1 MNNGYWWLALV
12 LSGMLAGCGESGV
25 PVPSDQFH
33 RLTVGAPAVV
43 YEKPRIPGVLEVD
56 RFRASEVLQDRAIV
70 FVEHDSPNVLHQ
82 YYYQLWV
89 DEPTRMLQT
98 ATIDYLREAHLADQ
112 IVGTGLRIVP
122 AYTLSGEIK
131 KLEHDVGNPSG
142 VAVALEFSLREHKS
156 GNMVWMKSYN
166 ADRTVSD
173 SSVAAATRAISE
185 AVQEILGNLS
195 MDLAR
200 R

>member
-1 MNNGYWWLALV
+1 
-12 LSGMLAGCGESGV
+12 MLAACGESGV

-33 RLTVGAPAVV
+33 RLSVGAPAVV
-43 YEKPRIPGVLEVD
+43 YEKARIPGVLEVD
-56 RFRASEVLQDRAIV
+56 RFRASDVLQDRAIV
-70 FVEHDSPNVLHQ
+70 FVERDSPNVLHQ
-82 YYYQLWV
+82 YYYQLWA
-89 DEPTRMLQT
+89 DEPTRMLQA

-112 IVGTGLRIVP
+112 VVGSGLRVVP

-131 KLEHDVGNPSG
+131 KLEHDLGSPSG

-156 GNMVWMKSYN
+156 GALVWMKSYN
-166 ADRTVSD
+166 ADRAVPN

-185 AVQEILGNLS
+185 AVQEILGSLS